1 MITGRELFL
10 RHIAQTSVVPMLFEV
25 ERGEGL
31 FLFDRSGKRY
41 IDLISGISVS
51 NLGHHHPKIVTAIKE
66 QSDKYLHTMVYGEHI
81 QSPQVQLANL
91 LTHNLPPHLDS
102 VYFVNSGAE
111 AVEGAMKLAKRYTGR
126 TEIISFRKAYH
137 GSTQGALS
145 IIGDEYFRN
154 AFRPLLP
161 DITQL
166 DFNRTE
172 QLNVITEHTACVIA
186 EPVQGEA
193 GVIPADKNFLKA
205 LRQHCNETNT
215 LLVFD
220 EIQTGMGRT
229 GTLFAFEQYGVTPD
243 ILLLAKA
250 LGGGLPLGAF
260 ISSREIMWSL
270 TDNPYLGH
278 ITTFGGNPLCCA
290 AGLAA
295 MHALLEEGWIK
306 KVKEK
311 EQLFL
316 QLLQH
321 SSIKN
326 VRSTGLLIAVELEN
340 AELTRQV
347 IDRCMQQGV
356 IMDWFLFSSNSLRI
370 APPLLID
377 EETIRLACAVIVEAI
392 NTVITG

>member
-1 MITGRELFL
+1 
-10 RHIAQTSVVPMLFEV
+10 MLFEV

-31 FLFDRSGKRY
+31 FLFDRSGKKY

-111 AVEGAMKLAKRYTGR
+111 AVDGAMKLAKRYTGR

-172 QLNVITEHTACVIA
+172 QLNAITKHTACVIA

-193 GVIPADKNFLKA
+193 GVVPADEDFLKA
-205 LRQHCNETNT
+205 LRQRCNETNT

-229 GTLFAFEQYGVTPD
+229 GTLFAFEQYGITPD
-243 ILLLAKA
+243 VLLLAKS

-321 SSIKN
+321 PSIKQ
-326 VRSTGLLIAVELEN
+326 VRSAGLLIAVELEN
-340 AELTRQV
+340 TELTKQV

-377 EETIRLACAVIVEAI
+377 EETIRLACKVIVEAI
-392 NTVITG
+392 NTVTAG